1 MKKIWKEIII
11 VVLILLIGAFYI
23 LHMETSN
30 SAELKITGLK
40 ADNRESVKRYDSLE
54 ALQSTEND
62 RWHKDSLNMMNANQK
77 LKKDNARLR
86 LRVTETRSVKEVQ
99 QAIDSI
105 PQVAEAFN
113 ADDSLAAGL
122 SKQVYTL
129 TNQLTRQA
137 DHYKAQLTISEEKNK
152 ELKGQLVNDEAV
164 IEEQDKQ
171 LKKRMFIGK
180 LKTIGIGV
188 AFIVGLAVGL

>member
-1 MKKIWKEIII
+1 MKYWKEIVILI
-11 VVLILLIGAFYI
+11 LILLIGAFYL
-23 LHMETSN
+23 LHTEKSN
-30 SAELKITGLK
+30 SAELKIIGLK

-54 ALQSTEND
+54 ALQSTEKE
-62 RWHKDSLNMMNANQK
+62 RWHKDSLNMAITNQK
-77 LKKDNARLR
+77 LTKDNARLQR
-86 LRVTETRSVKEVQ
+86 RVTETRAIKEVQ

-113 ADDSLAAGL
+113 ADDSLALGL
-122 SKQVYTL
+122 KQQVDTL

-137 DHYKAQLTISEEKNK
+137 DHHKAQLTISEEKNK

-164 IEEQDKQ
+164 IEEQDKE
-171 LKKRMFIGK
+171 LKKRKLIGK

-188 AFIVGLAVGL
+188 SFIVGIIL